1 MVKMLRWI
9 ARLWSIAGIVY
20 IISMFVGK
28 GLAFSSWSGIRWIM
42 FIFFPVGVICG
53 LIHGWRKEALGGSVA
68 VFSLL
73 AYYLVHFIKMGT
85 LPQGMEYIL
94 ASFPGL
100 IYMGLWLFT
109 HDERTS

>member
-1 MVKMLRWI
+1 MVKMIRWI
-9 ARLWSIAGIVY
+9 ARLWSLASIVF
-20 IISMFVGK
+20 IISIFVRK
-28 GLAFSSWSGIRWIM
+28 ELSFSTWSGIEWIM
-42 FIFFPVGVICG
+42 FIFFPVGVIGG

-73 AYYLVHFIKMGT
+73 AYYLVHYIGVGI
-85 LPQGMEYIL
+85 LPQGQAYIL

-109 HDERTS
+109 HSERTS